1 MGLVRQ
7 TRVTLRLTCA
17 VFLAQC
23 VALAAAEPPA
33 AETRKPAVPELKVE
47 KYTLRNGLT
56 VILHEDHK
64 TPLVAV
70 NILYKVGSKDDPPRL
85 TGLAHLVEHL
95 MFEGSEHCDESYYWP
110 VYRYYTEAQ
119 GATSEDR
126 TVYYTTLTNNALEL
140 ALWLEAD
147 RMAFLLPVITNDK
160 LEKQRD
166 VVKNERREKLD
177 DRPFGQVEEALLEAL
192 YPPGHPYRHSIIGS
206 MADLSA
212 VSLADV
218 SASVQKYY
226 VPNNALLCLA
236 GDFEPGQA
244 RRLIEK
250 YFGPLLRG
258 PLAAPAKPAETT
270 LPAARH
276 VALFDRVSHGAPV
289 SVADGA
295 REPSRR
301 ARA

>member
-70 NILYKVGSKDDPPRL
+70 NVLYKVGSKDDPPGR
-85 TGLAHLVEHL
+85 TGLAHLFEHL

-110 VYRYYTEAQ
+110 IYRYYAEAQ

-126 TVYYTTLTNNALEL
+126 TVYYDNGDQQCSRAGPL
-140 ALWLEAD
+140 ARGRSHGLSSCRRD
-147 RMAFLLPVITNDK
+147 TNDK

-177 DRPFGQVEEALLEAL
+177 DLPFGQVEEALLEAL

-212 VSLADV
+212 ASLADV
-218 SASVQKYY
+218 SAFCRRDIMRRTTHSSASRVISS
-226 VPNNALLCLA
+226 PARP
-236 GDFEPGQA
+236 GD
-244 RRLIEK
+244 
-250 YFGPLLRG
+250 
-258 PLAAPAKPAETT
+258 
-270 LPAARH
+270 
-276 VALFDRVSHGAPV
+276 
-289 SVADGA
+289 
-295 REPSRR
+295 
-301 ARA
+301 